1 MKDKLNAML
10 LGAFAGDALALGPHW
25 VYNTRVIDKKFGT
38 VDRFYDPVA
47 SYHAGKKKGDFT
59 HYGDQMLVLLESTA
73 TCNGFDPAHFA
84 QTWQSF
90 IESYQGYLD
99 HATKD
104 TLAAMREG
112 KDFQS
117 CGSSSDDLG
126 GAARMAPVVYAC
138 RHDPAAMVAAAR
150 NQTALTHNH
159 ATVVDASA
167 FLALTVD
174 RVLNGHSPLAAM
186 TEVLA
191 ENFQSGSINTLV
203 TSGLDSISK
212 DTREAIAE
220 FGQMCSI
227 EAALPATVHLI
238 ARYEKDYRQ
247 ALVENVMAG
256 GDSAARGMLT
266 GMVLG
271 AAGGIAAIPIEWI
284 DGLNAHG
291 RIAAL
296 METIDESYKP
306 QAES

>member
-25 VYNTRVIDKKFGT
+25 VYNTQAIDKKFGT

-59 HYGDQMLVLLESTA
+59 HYGDQTLVLLESTA
-73 TCNGFDPAHFA
+73 ACNGFDPAHFA
-84 QTWQSF
+84 QAWQSF
-90 IESYQGYLD
+90 IKSYQGYFD

-104 TLAAMREG
+104 TLEAMSEG
-112 KDFQS
+112 KNFQS

-138 RHDPAAMVAAAR
+138 HQDPAILVAAAR
-150 NQTALTHNH
+150 SQTALTHNH

-174 RVLNGHSPLAAM
+174 QVLNGRSPVKAM

-191 ENFQSGSINTLV
+191 ENFPDGPINTLV

-212 DTREAIAE
+212 DTRETIAE

-227 EAALPATVHLI
+227 GAALPATVHLI
-238 ARYEKDYRQ
+238 AKYEQDVRQ

-271 AAGGIAAIPIEWI
+271 AANGTAAIPKEWI

-291 RIAAL
+291 RIIAL
-296 METIDESYKP
+296 MEKL
-306 QAES
+306 QATS

>member
-1 MKDKLNAML
+1 MNDKLNAML

-47 SYHAGKKKGDFT
+47 SYHANKKKGDFT

-73 TCNGFDPAHFA
+73 ACNGFDSAHFA
-84 QTWQSF
+84 RTWQSF
-90 IESYQGYLD
+90 FESYQGYFD

-104 TLAAMREG
+104 TLKNMSEG
-112 KDFQS
+112 KNLEV

-138 RHDPAAMVAAAR
+138 PHDLETLVAAAR
-150 NQTALTHNH
+150 RQTALTHNH

-167 FLALTVD
+167 FLAMTVD
-174 RVLNGHSPLAAM
+174 KVLNNRSPFNAM

-191 ENFQSGSINTLV
+191 ENFQNGPVNTLV
-203 TSGLDSISK
+203 TAGLDSKSK
-212 DTREAIAE
+212 DTRETIAE

-227 EAALPATVHLI
+227 DAALPATVHLI
-238 ARYEKDYRQ
+238 ARYEQDFRQ

-256 GDSAARGMLT
+256 GDSAARGMLA

-271 AAGGIAAIPIEWI
+271 AACGTTAIPIEWI

-291 RIAAL
+291 RIVAL
-296 METIDESYKP
+296 MEKFEI
-306 QAES
+306 

>member
-1 MKDKLNAML
+1 MNDQLNAML
-10 LGAFAGDALALGPHW
+10 LGAFVGDALALGPHW

-47 SYHAGKKKGDFT
+47 SYHANKKKGDFT

-73 TCNGFDPAHFA
+73 ACNGFDSAHFA
-84 QTWQSF
+84 RTWQSF
-90 IESYQGYLD
+90 FESYQGYFD

-104 TLAAMREG
+104 TLKNMSEG
-112 KDFQS
+112 KNIEV

-138 RHDPAAMVAAAR
+138 PHDRETLVAAAR
-150 NQTALTHNH
+150 KQTALTHNH

-167 FLALTVD
+167 FLALAVNK
-174 RVLNGHSPLAAM
+174 VLNGRSPSAAM

-191 ENFQSGSINTLV
+191 ENFQNGSINTLV
-203 TSGLDSISK
+203 TAGLDSKSK
-212 DTREAIAE
+212 DTRETIAE

-227 EAALPATVHLI
+227 DAALPATVHLI
-238 ARYEKDYRQ
+238 ARYEKDFRQ

-256 GDSAARGMLT
+256 GDSAARGMLA

-271 AAGGIAAIPIEWI
+271 AACGIAAIPTEWI

-291 RIAAL
+291 RIVAL
-296 METIDESYKP
+296 MEKFEI
-306 QAES
+306 